1 MTGHK
6 PFSELTKDFSPE
18 RKAKIASLTN
28 QLHEEMTLQ
37 ELREALDLHQ
47 TDLSERLG
55 IKQVAV
61 SRMEN
66 RKDIHLSHLKKVIEA
81 MGGELVIMARFP
93 NRSVCINYVAL
104 QNNDSSPRHARDG
117 EEF

>member
-28 QLHEEMTLQ
+28 QLREEMTLQ
-37 ELREALDLHQ
+37 ELREALNLHQ

-55 IKQVAV
+55 IKQAAV

-66 RKDIHLSHLKKVIEA
+66 RKDIHLSQLKKVIEA
-81 MGGELVIMARFP
+81 MGGELVITARFP
-93 NRSVCINYVAL
+93 NAEICINHIAL
-104 QNNDSSPRHARDG
+104 GNSETIQK
-117 EEF
+117 